1 MYKNK
6 EKAVAEGIMTFA
18 EALTKQHFADEQT
31 VLTYLQKEI
40 KVRLNLIEGNDPNRN
55 K

>member
-18 EALTKQHFADEQT
+18 EALIGQHFADTQT

-40 KVRLNLIEGNDPNRN
+40 KVKLNLIEGNNPKRN